1 MISSSQNVTHTYL
14 YTTKAEN
21 IQSREQTTEKQK
33 AEKQKNKQTNPWSEC
48 RAGRHYRQSRKTLV
62 FDQQNVVQDADLFPE
77 LGLERKST
85 HKWQI
90 KGCNLT
96 LFKRKAGKNRKS
108 KEWTA
113 EKWDYLK
120 KKHKTWSNKKPFRR
134 MQPQATCL
142 GSASFCPRFF
152 RQTKAAHKGSPESVT
167 FLSVTRT
174 FATVKFSF
182 IITMQWLRIHY
193 YIYRS

>member
-113 EKWDYLK
+113 EKWDYFK
-120 KKHKTWSNKKPFRR
+120 KTQNLIKQKAL
-134 MQPQATCL
+134 QEDATSSYL
-142 GSASFCPRFF
+142 PWKRFF
-152 RQTKAAHKGSPESVT
+152 LPTLLSANKSGS
-167 FLSVTRT
+167 
-174 FATVKFSF
+174 
-182 IITMQWLRIHY
+182 
-193 YIYRS
+193 